1 MLRDLL
7 NYFGLGIKTEDIDLF
22 IMEHTKLV
30 NALQNKILNQE
41 VISDYEK
48 EKINKLKELGLVQ
61 TQFVVETEKE
71 IKEIDRIK
79 NLKSTI
85 DYFELNYPNKPFVL
99 FGQIENICQ
108 KEGFV
113 FCSAKNYTKNI
124 PDANYPSLKNFVLRP
139 EDKTYYGILPEDK
152 NPYHPKCR
160 GFELSNSGIY
170 NSFNGKNPDR
180 VLLFNKKVYFDEFP
194 ILICTQPHN
203 LKNEV
208 DKNQKYNVKYGHTTI
223 LKPVYKNDIY
233 GFLILTTFKDSEAHE
248 STTNKRNKHH
258 YK

>member
-79 NLKSTI
+79 NLK
-85 DYFELNYPNKPFVL
+85 
-99 FGQIENICQ
+99 
-108 KEGFV
+108 
-113 FCSAKNYTKNI
+113 
-124 PDANYPSLKNFVLRP
+124 
-139 EDKTYYGILPEDK
+139 
-152 NPYHPKCR
+152 
-160 GFELSNSGIY
+160 
-170 NSFNGKNPDR
+170 
-180 VLLFNKKVYFDEFP
+180 
-194 ILICTQPHN
+194 
-203 LKNEV
+203 
-208 DKNQKYNVKYGHTTI
+208 
-223 LKPVYKNDIY
+223 
-233 GFLILTTFKDSEAHE
+233 
-248 STTNKRNKHH
+248 
-258 YK
+258 

>member
-99 FGQIENICQ
+99 FPQIENIC
-108 KEGFV
+108 KDNGFT
-113 FCSAKNYTKNI
+113 FCSAKDYKKNI
-124 PDANYPSLKNFVLRP
+124 PDGNYYALKNFTLKP
-139 EDKTYYGILPEDK
+139 EDKTYYGVLPEGK
-152 NPYHPKCR
+152 THPYHPTSP
-160 GFELSNSGIY
+160 GFEISNKGIY
-170 NSFNGKNPDR
+170 DSFSGKNPDR

-203 LKNEV
+203 FKEDV
-208 DKNQKYNVKYGHTTI
+208 DQKYNVKYGHTTI